1 MQNKL
6 ITIAL
11 LTAALA
17 AHAETFPMTNL
28 PQGWTGSINV
38 AQCAEGKCAGKGEV
52 RLTLGKQTHTLPA
65 DFHEF
70 SAPKAQ
76 GAAPLVNP
84 ITIDDLI
91 LTAKTMLPCRA
102 GIKDHTA
109 QPATIFM
116 CKQPT
121 ANWFATPI

>member
-70 SAPKAQ
+70 SAHRWSIRLPS
-76 GAAPLVNP
+76 
-84 ITIDDLI
+84 TILI

-102 GIKDHTA
+102 VIKDHTA